1 MTKTIPTPSL
11 PDMSKQKIQIVTIA
25 DNRLLLLQFTKFH
38 NEGFQ
43 NITGS
48 VEYDESFVEAARRE
62 LLEEISLSSQ
72 VIDLHHQF
80 CFLDR
85 WGFNVQEKVFLCH
98 LDKIPEIKLS
108 EEHQSFKWI
117 PIKDVAVSDYV
128 FPTNF
133 EAFQMALEF
142 IKK

>member
-1 MTKTIPTPSL
+1 MTTTPL
-11 PDMSKQKIQIVTIA
+11 KQKIQIVTIA
-25 DNRLLLLQFTKFH
+25 QNQLLLLQFAKIH

-48 VEYDESFVEAARRE
+48 VEYDETFVEAARRE
-62 LLEEISLSSQ
+62 LLEEISVASP
-72 VIDLHHQF
+72 VIDIHHEF
-80 CFLDR
+80 YFHDR
-85 WGFNVQEKVFLCH
+85 WGNNVEEKVFLCL
-98 LDKIPEIKLS
+98 LDKIPNITLS

-117 PIKDVAVSDYV
+117 PLENVTSEHFV

-133 EAFQMALEF
+133 EAFQKALEF